1 MKNKQI
7 SIFNNVLGPVM
18 RGPSSSHT
26 AAALRIGRIAREF
39 LGQDPSEAI
48 FTFDPQGSLATTYLG
63 QGSAMGLAGGL
74 LGLSVTDPNI
84 TDWKKLC
91 KKAGL
96 NIQFQTESFNATH
109 PNTYKAALTGK
120 DGAMIS
126 FTALSIGGGAIQFI
140 EVNGI
145 PVNIDGTGF
154 EVISKFR
161 NSQGRDL
168 ILSSLKTSADNTII
182 IRESS
187 EFIHFHS
194 SGILADSL
202 ILKRLRKSNDVV
214 WICSCVPVMPVALYE
229 NPQVP
234 YKDIFEF
241 SEMVKTKG
249 GRLSDYAIEYEAAVG
264 KLSKKEILILSH
276 SYLKVI
282 QESIKTG
289 INGTVWRDRILQ
301 SQSPL
306 MGKAGEKHLLI
317 PDSLANEIISSVSAI
332 METKSSMGVILAA
345 PTAGSCGTIGGVLI
359 PSGKTMKKNS
369 QNLSRALLAAG
380 LFGVFIADETGF
392 AAEEGGCQYECGA
405 ASGMAAAALV
415 ELAGGDADTA
425 LIAGSLALQ
434 NMIGLVCDPVA
445 DRVEV
450 PCLGKNIM
458 AALNALASANMAL
471 AGYDPVIPV
480 GEVLEAMKSV
490 GCSMPHQLRCTGKGG
505 LSVTSTAQKI
515 SQRLGK

>member
-1 MKNKQI
+1 
-7 SIFNNVLGPVM
+7 
-18 RGPSSSHT
+18 
-26 AAALRIGRIAREF
+26 
-39 LGQDPSEAI
+39 
-48 FTFDPQGSLATTYLG
+48 
-63 QGSAMGLAGGL
+63 
-74 LGLSVTDPNI
+74 
-84 TDWKKLC
+84 
-91 KKAGL
+91 
-96 NIQFQTESFNATH
+96 
-109 PNTYKAALTGK
+109 
-120 DGAMIS
+120 
-126 FTALSIGGGAIQFI
+126 
-140 EVNGI
+140 
-145 PVNIDGTGF
+145 
-154 EVISKFR
+154 
-161 NSQGRDL
+161 
-168 ILSSLKTSADNTII
+168 
-182 IRESS
+182 
-187 EFIHFHS
+187 
-194 SGILADSL
+194 
-202 ILKRLRKSNDVV
+202 
-214 WICSCVPVMPVALYE
+214 MPVALYE

-249 GRLSDYAIEYEAAVG
+249 GLLSDYAIEYESAVG
-264 KLSKKEILILSH
+264 KLSKKEILTLSH

-306 MGKAGEKHLLI
+306 IGKAEKKNLLI
-317 PDSLANEIISSVSAI
+317 PDSLANEIISSISAI

-380 LFGVFIADETGF
+380 LFGVFIADKTGF

-415 ELAGGDADTA
+415 ELAGGDANTA

-505 LSVTSTAQKI
+505 LSVASSAQRI
-515 SQRLGK
+515 SQRLRK